1 VSATRTVLLIAE
13 REVRQRLR
21 GRLFVITTIVISVLL
36 ATAAAVPLLLGV
48 FDFGGDDDEPA
59 GPPEPI
65 AIAIAGELSP
75 AETEALEQALG
86 PLDLQTVAG
95 PDEATSLVTAEEVQ
109 FAIIGGE
116 RILVPPRSGVF
127 GFDPPAASRAAETLA
142 LVELLAEDGAE
153 GRVGAVLDAAPLPV
167 QPIGDQDPG
176 DAAARLV
183 VANLGV
189 VFLFGVLIM
198 YASMIINGV
207 IEEKGSRVVELL
219 VEAVPVRQLMAG
231 KVLGLGLVG
240 LGQTLVLF
248 APSVIVL
255 VTTAGDVIPPGI
267 APLAGLL
274 VLWFVLGYGLYA
286 VIAAGLGSLVSRPE
300 EAQAVLTPAN
310 ILMILGYFVGFAA
323 INAPDATFA
332 RVAALVPFSAPYVM
346 LVRQTLGTPALWEV
360 LLSIGLTLLTIVAMT
375 LLAARLYEGGI
386 LRVGARVRLRDA
398 WGAAKR

>member
-1 VSATRTVLLIAE
+1 VSPARTVLLIAE

-21 GRLFVITTIVISVLL
+21 GRLFVITTLAISALL
-36 ATAAAVPLLLGV
+36 AIGAAVPLLLGM
-48 FDFGGDDDEPA
+48 FDFGGDDEDA
-59 GPPEPI
+59 GPPEPV
-65 AIAIAGELSP
+65 AVAVVGELSSP
-75 AETEALEQALG
+75 ASEALAQALG
-86 PLDLQTVAG
+86 PIDALDAADA
-95 PDEATSLVTAEEVQ
+95 DEAGDLIAAGDAD
-109 FAIIGGE
+109 FAIVDE
-116 RILVPPRSGVF
+116 QRLLVPPRDGVF
-127 GFDPPAASRAAETLA
+127 AFDPPAASRAAEALA
-142 LVELLAEDGAE
+142 LVDVLGGDG
-153 GRVGAVLDAAPLPV
+153 GGDRVGAVLDLAPLPIE
-167 QPIGDQDPG
+167 QIGDQDPA

-231 KVLGLGLVG
+231 KVLGLGVVG
-240 LGQTLVLF
+240 LGQTVVLF
-248 APSVIVL
+248 APAVIVVL
-255 VTTAGDVIPPGI
+255 ATAGDVVPPGV
-267 APLAGLL
+267 APLVGLL

-310 ILMILGYFVGFAA
+310 VLMVLGYFVGFAA
-323 INAPDATFA
+323 VNAPDATFA

-346 LVRQTLGTPALWEV
+346 LVRQAVGTPALWEV
-360 LLSIGLTLLTIVAMT
+360 ALSIGLTLLTIVVMT

-398 WGAAKR
+398 WGASR